1 MYSALNKLSEY
12 IKIYLSNTLLCT
24 LLLLIFEIAE
34 SLQCILNHGYFLGL
48 TLLVYSF
55 PINSSWKT
63 HGNFYYLDQTFFSL
77 IVALCIRINL
87 INLPRQL
94 FIIKAWSFTR
104 PCHSLK
110 LKANS
115 FRDYIK
121 ESFTTIIRQSLK
133 LKTSSIRRLHCHL

>member
-63 HGNFYYLDQTFFSL
+63 HGNFY
-77 IVALCIRINL
+77 
-87 INLPRQL
+87 
-94 FIIKAWSFTR
+94 
-104 PCHSLK
+104 
-110 LKANS
+110 
-115 FRDYIK
+115 
-121 ESFTTIIRQSLK
+121 
-133 LKTSSIRRLHCHL
+133 